1 MALEIWHNPRC
12 SKSRQTL
19 ALVREQG
26 LEPTIIEYLKT
37 PPTVERLQQ
46 VLAMLALTPRQLM
59 RSKETDYKAQGIDDD
74 ALTDD
79 QLMASMIEFPKL
91 IERPV
96 VINGD
101 QAAVGRPPEQ
111 VLEIL

>member
-59 RSKETDYKAQGIDDD
+59 RSKETDYKGQGIDDD